1 MSQENVDAVTR
12 AIDAINERAID
23 RYLACCTE
31 DIELRSPQSDVQGAP
46 YVGEPGIRRWFA
58 DIADAAPDFR
68 LEVERVREMDES
80 RVLAYV
86 QMRASGRTTG
96 IPFDTQIT
104 NVYDLADGM
113 IRRVQVYLD
122 RAEALEAVG
131 LTE

>member
-1 MSQENVDAVTR
+1 MSQENVAAVTR

-31 DIELRSPQSDVQGAP
+31 DIELRTPQAAVEGAA

-68 LEVERVREMDES
+68 LELERVREVDES

-96 IPFDTQIT
+96 IPFDTQTT
-104 NVYDLADGM
+104 NIYDLSDGK
-113 IRRVQVYLD
+113 IRRVQIYVD
-122 RAEALEAVG
+122 REEALEAVG
-131 LTE
+131 LSE